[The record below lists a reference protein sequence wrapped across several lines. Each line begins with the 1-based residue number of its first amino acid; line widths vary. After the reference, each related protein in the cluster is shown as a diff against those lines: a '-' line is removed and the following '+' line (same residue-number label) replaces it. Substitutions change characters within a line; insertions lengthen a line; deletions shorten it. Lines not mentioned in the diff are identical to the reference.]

1 LEITLLEKTA
11 LLWYIVAMKISSEQ
25 IERISALIVASL
37 KEKKLLEFKSGE
49 AAVKE
54 RVLEIFTQNILAEE
68 ALNRD
73 VENIMQSHSGEIES
87 GHMDYRKMFN
97 MIKSKLAKEREI
109 IL

>member
-1 LEITLLEKTA
+1 MEKA
-11 LLWYIVAMKISSEQ
+11 VPLWYIVAMKISNEQ
-25 IERISALIVASL
+25 IARISSMIVASL

-54 RVLEIFTQNILAEE
+54 RIVEIFTQNILAEE

-73 VENIMQSHSGEIES
+73 VENIMRSHSGEIE
-87 GHMDYRKMFN
+87 GGQMDYRKMFN